1 MVSEPVTIEK
11 LKYLNSEI
19 NTGKI
24 INTKE
29 NINIRCRL
37 NSSEEHT
44 WHSSQGQLNL
54 LVDLIHNLYIT
65 WGKRQDELDI
75 KLDKLYKDHKEIEE
89 NISLIQNKINL
100 TLQKLEEGKAEQIK
114 YCQNSDYIKE
124 EVSLIY
130 KKLESKK
137 VIIEQKDIKIQ
148 EEESKVLIEQNN
160 RIVQLLTQ
168 ILEKV
173 NTETAGKEL
182 VLSSAGIVCSTT
194 SINSD
199 KWTYL
204 KVFAEE
210 INPSK

>member
-1 MVSEPVTIEK
+1 MVSEPVIFEK

-19 NTGKI
+19 NTRKI

-37 NSSEEHT
+37 NSPEEHT

-54 LVDLIHNLYIT
+54 LVNLIHNLYIT

-75 KLDKLYKDHKEIEE
+75 KLDKLYKNHKEIEE

-114 YCQNSDYIKE
+114 YYQNSDYIKE

-137 VIIEQKDIKIQ
+137 VIIEQKRYQVTRRGIK
-148 EEESKVLIEQNN
+148 STN
-160 RIVQLLTQ
+160 R
-168 ILEKV
+168 
-173 NTETAGKEL
+173 TE
-182 VLSSAGIVCSTT
+182 
-194 SINSD
+194 
-199 KWTYL
+199 
-204 KVFAEE
+204 
-210 INPSK
+210 